1 MSTILNSFTR
11 PSTRRTAK
19 VKATSTQPDATPS
32 GVGVRSLSVM
42 LLAAAVSTLVL
53 LADQYGHALTDGD
66 LFAGWVLMWVVVFA
80 GMALFAGT
88 ARQIAARAMRVLD
101 GWSRAHAQTRAEI
114 RMWEIARTDPRIMA
128 ELTQARMRHD
138 SAADLAFEEALAP
151 MGFGDEPVV
160 QLQPAGS
167 AWSRFLERLEAS
179 SRARSM
185 HLYYI

>member
-11 PSTRRTAK
+11 PSTRRAAAA
-19 VKATSTQPDATPS
+19 VQPGATPS

-42 LLAAAVSTLVL
+42 RLAAAVSTRAL

-88 ARQIAARAMRVLD
+88 ARQLAARAMRVLD
-101 GWSRAHAQTRAEI
+101 GWSRVRAQTRAET

-138 SAADLAFEEALAP
+138 SAADLGFDEALAP
-151 MGFGDEPVV
+151 MGFGAEPVV
-160 QLQPAGS
+160 PEQLAAGW
-167 AWSRFLERLEAS
+167 WSRFSERLAA
-179 SRARSM
+179 SRARNI

>member
-11 PSTRRTAK
+11 PSSRRAATA
-19 VKATSTQPDATPS
+19 KATSSQPAATPS
-32 GVGVRSLSVM
+32 GVGVRGLSVM

-53 LADQYGHALTDGD
+53 LADQYRHALTDGD

-88 ARQIAARAMRVLD
+88 ARRLAARAMRVLD
-101 GWSRAHAQTRAEI
+101 GWSHARAQTRAEI

-128 ELTQARMRHD
+128 ELTQARTRQE
-138 SAADLAFEEALAP
+138 SAADAGFDDALAP
-151 MGFGDEPVV
+151 MGLVAEPTA
-160 QLQPAGS
+160 QAHTEESG
-167 AWSRFLERLEAS
+167 WIRFFERAAAS
-179 SRARSM
+179 DRARSV